1 MILPKTIRSRH
12 FLELLKLQSTSNCVK
27 NPLLT
32 SLYSSKSSE
41 LLFRSS
47 IYRRPFSIWA
57 LFAKKPDEKR
67 QKRAEPL
74 SDFFKR
80 AVSVSERTTNGGVEA
95 GHNSENAKLKEKLR
109 NLEEEVRCLNQERDQ
124 KGKTLTLRSAKSD
137 LIEEN
142 GAKVSLSAL
151 FSGEKKTEK
160 LKILKPIDF
169 GNEDP
174 MVHKE
179 LSSDMQMFTHHLYM
193 KGYLKGASFMPK
205 NKFDVTCFQISY
217 GREFLKFAAV
227 KFGEDHQ
234 EIAKWLSASDLKKI
248 ALFGCP
254 SLGQRSVYA
263 AKSMRG
269 FFEIEEQKASQFSII
284 SAYEPSK
291 DYNINLCSLFS
302 NINCTISFY
311 NSQQVCQKC
320 TLKDTCKHANKRT
333 KKSSTTQLDLAK
345 VTRVLVMYAMES
357 VPQQLVVP
365 EEIINSV
372 GRLLKEIVNL
382 TQDTS

>member
-1 MILPKTIRSRH
+1 MGVHRIQDEIENEIENS
-12 FLELLKLQSTSNCVK
+12 VK
-27 NPLLT
+27 DH
-32 SLYSSKSSE
+32 E
-41 LLFRSS
+41 WWF
-47 IYRRPFSIWA
+47 
-57 LFAKKPDEKR
+57 
-67 QKRAEPL
+67 
-74 SDFFKR
+74 
-80 AVSVSERTTNGGVEA
+80 EA
-95 GHNSENAKLKEKLR
+95 DHNSENAKLKEKLR
-109 NLEEEVRCLNQERDQ
+109 NLEEEVRCLNKERGQ
-124 KGKTLTLRSAKSD
+124 KGKTLPLRSAKSD

-160 LKILKPIDF
+160 LKNLKPIDF

-179 LSSDMQMFTHHLYM
+179 LSSDMQMFTQHLYM

-269 FFEIEEQKASQFSII
+269 FFEIEEQKASQFLII

-302 NINCTISFY
+302 NINGISSY
-311 NSQQVCQKC
+311 HS
-320 TLKDTCKHANKRT
+320 H
-333 KKSSTTQLDLAK
+333 SSC
-345 VTRVLVMYAMES
+345 RVLVMYAMES

-365 EEIINSV
+365 EEINNSV
-372 GRLLKEIVNL
+372 GRLLKEIIYLLRGSFVEWNSL
-382 TQDTS
+382 DTVWSKDVLSAGPVILVSLCSYAY